1 MNDVVKQLLNRRSVR
16 AFDNKNIS
24 DEDLSIIK
32 QSILRAPTAG
42 NMSFYSVI
50 IVNDQYKKDE
60 LSLLCDNQPMIA
72 KAPLVMIFLAD
83 IQKHLD
89 YIKFCKCD
97 ENSKIPNRSAGLGD
111 FHLAMQ
117 DAIIA
122 AQSAVV
128 AADSL
133 NIGSCYIGDIV
144 ENFERVQTLFE
155 LPNHAVPAAMLIMG
169 YKKDTK
175 EKKLLDRC
183 SLDSIF
189 MEDSYKSKTKEQLDK
204 EWSIP
209 LEHRK
214 KTNGLPYEGASMA
227 DYYYTKKYTTDFM
240 EEMNRSVAV
249 FINKWLDKD

>member
-1 MNDVVKQLLNRRSVR
+1 MNKVIKQLLNRRSVR
-16 AFDNKNIS
+16 AFDTKDINK
-24 DEDLSIIK
+24 EDLSLIK

-42 NMSFYSVI
+42 NMCFYSVI

-72 KAPLVMIFLAD
+72 KAPLVMVFLAD
-83 IQKHLD
+83 MQKHMD
-89 YIKFCKCD
+89 YFKYSNCEEK
-97 ENSKIPNRSAGLGD
+97 SKIPNRLPGLGD

-117 DAIIA
+117 DAIVA

-144 ENFERVQTLFE
+144 ENFERVQSLLA

-169 YKKDTK
+169 YKKDNK

-183 SLDSIF
+183 DIDALF
-189 MEDSYKSKTKEQLDK
+189 MEDSYKSKSKEELDV
-204 EWSIP
+204 EWSKP
-209 LEHRK
+209 LEHLK
-214 KTNGLPYEGASMA
+214 KTNRVPYEDATMA
-227 DYYYTKKYTTDFM
+227 DCFYTKKYTSTFM
-240 EEMNRSVAV
+240 EEMNRSTSV
-249 FINKWLDKD
+249 FINKWLDK